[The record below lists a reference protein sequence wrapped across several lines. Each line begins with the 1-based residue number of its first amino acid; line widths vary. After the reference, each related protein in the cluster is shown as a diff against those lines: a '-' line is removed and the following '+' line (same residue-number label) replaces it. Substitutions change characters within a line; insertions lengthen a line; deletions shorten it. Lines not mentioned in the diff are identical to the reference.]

1 MAAHALNPTAQL
13 PGAAPHLRLVALR
26 GATVWP
32 APPPLQLQE
41 PVLSG
46 TLKRCLL
53 LALLLHVW
61 LVLMLGSAP
70 GGTAAPGQGV
80 AGSLNIT
87 LKGPETPGATEEAAP
102 PAPVLPEGP
111 SGSAAQP
118 RWGGAVREQAQPL
131 PATPGAAQL
140 GRWAATPQPAEARE
154 VPPPPPGRVVEERA
168 ETGPVP
174 LPVPTPV
181 STPVPV
187 PAPVLADSP
196 STLPAPAPPPEPAP
210 APVERRLAANPA
222 AAAPA
227 RLPELAPALA
237 APAVVPLPAPELAP
251 LPAPA
256 ALTPRLQ
263 RLAPATATE
272 LPVLAPFTPAAPVA
286 PVAAPLAQVPN
297 LPNLPSVPSVPNV
310 PASPVP
316 PALQA
321 PPALPEPVAVPA
333 PAPAAARPAA
343 PAMAPSATPS
353 TAPSPTAAAASPSPS
368 PSQAPPALPAAAT
381 TPGAP
386 DAGSRL
392 GSDVATP
399 PAAAASVPPRLNLQL
414 SRPRGGE
421 LSRGRSAGALPV
433 LPRPPEVDDKLG
445 RDIARSAKPDC
456 REAHRGAGI
465 VGALALAADALKT
478 EGGCKW

>member
-1 MAAHALNPTAQL
+1 MAAHALNPTAPL

-111 SGSAAQP
+111 SGSAALP

-168 ETGPVP
+168 EAGPVQ
-174 LPVPTPV
+174 L
-181 STPVPV
+181 PVPV
-187 PAPVLADSP
+187 PAPVPVLADSP

-263 RLAPATATE
+263 RPAPGTAAE
-272 LPVLAPFTPAAPVA
+272 LPVLAPLTP
-286 PVAAPLAQVPN
+286 AAPLAQVPN
-297 LPNLPSVPSVPNV
+297 LPNLPSVPNL
-310 PASPVP
+310 PASPAP
-316 PALQA
+316 PSLQA

-333 PAPAAARPAA
+333 PAPAAARPVA

-353 TAPSPTAAAASPSPS
+353 TATSPTPAAASPS

>member
-1 MAAHALNPTAQL
+1 MAAHALNPTAPL
-13 PGAAPHLRLVALR
+13 HGAAPHLRLVALR

-168 ETGPVP
+168 EAGQVQ

-181 STPVPV
+181 SVSTPVPV
-187 PAPVLADSP
+187 QVPVPVPVPMPVPAPAPVLADSP

-237 APAVVPLPAPELAP
+237 APEVVPLPAPELAP
-251 LPAPA
+251 LRG
-256 ALTPRLQ
+256 LR
-263 RLAPATATE
+263 
-272 LPVLAPFTPAAPVA
+272 
-286 PVAAPLAQVPN
+286 
-297 LPNLPSVPSVPNV
+297 
-310 PASPVP
+310 
-316 PALQA
+316 
-321 PPALPEPVAVPA
+321 
-333 PAPAAARPAA
+333 
-343 PAMAPSATPS
+343 
-353 TAPSPTAAAASPSPS
+353 
-368 PSQAPPALPAAAT
+368 
-381 TPGAP
+381 
-386 DAGSRL
+386 
-392 GSDVATP
+392 
-399 PAAAASVPPRLNLQL
+399 
-414 SRPRGGE
+414 RPRH
-421 LSRGRSAGALPV
+421 RGPHRQ
-433 LPRPPEVDDKLG
+433 LG
-445 RDIARSAKPDC
+445 RRP
-456 REAHRGAGI
+456 
-465 VGALALAADALKT
+465 
-478 EGGCKW
+478 